1 MSRPYQKG
9 LEEISRID
17 PEYGP
22 AFVKELEQL
31 SPDFADYFV
40 EFAFGRVYARSALE
54 PKCKELLAIAY
65 LTALGHGSAH
75 LKLHIS
81 GALHAGCSREQIT
94 EVVIQSVIY
103 VGFMRALAALHLV
116 KEVFDDASACNAGL
130 APKEEPQTS
139 TAKSNGGAKS

>member
-1 MSRPYQKG
+1 MSKLYRKG
-9 LEEISRID
+9 LEEIRRID
-17 PEYGP
+17 PECGP
-22 AFVKELEQL
+22 AFVNELEQL

-40 EFAFGRVYARSALE
+40 EFAFGRVYARTTLE

-81 GALHAGCSREQIT
+81 GAVHAGCSREEIT

-103 VGFMRALAALHLV
+103 VGFMRTLAALHLV
-116 KEVFDDASACNAGL
+116 KEVFDEGISNSAGL
-130 APKEEPQTS
+130 PPSDESPAK
-139 TAKSNGGAKS
+139 TADSNGGVT